1 MSKTIRSFAII
12 AIVVSITWAAGFAQT
27 SGAPVYKAKCQNCHG
42 VTGMA
47 DTAVG
52 KALKVKPVSDP
63 AVMKFTDAAMIDAT
77 RNGIGKMQSFKD
89 KLSDAEIRAAV
100 AYFRSLA
107 K

>member
-1 MSKTIRSFAII
+1 MSKTIRSFAIM
-12 AIVVSITWAAGFAQT
+12 AIFVSITWAAGFAQS
-27 SGAPVYKAKCQNCHG
+27 SGEAVYKAKCQNCHG

-63 AVMKFTDAAMIDAT
+63 AVLKFTNAAMIDAT
-77 RNGIGKMQSFKD
+77 RNGMGKMQSFKD
-89 KLSDAEIRAAV
+89 KLTDAEIRAAV